1 MKTVRKVLSMV
12 KYSFEA
18 VDYNLCLLLEIPS
31 CNALMYFD
39 FGTRELVKPCIE
51 YIYRIGIYSIT
62 VSSKCIV

>member
-1 MKTVRKVLSMV
+1 MKTVQKVLSLV

-18 VDYNLCLLLEIPS
+18 VDYNLCLLEIPS